1 MSLLTLKIS
10 DIRENPNALRP
21 VNRQTEEYL
30 SLVSSIKR
38 DGILNPIVVRECKD
52 PETGETF
59 YSLVDGLH
67 RFSAAKDAGLDTIP
81 VHCKEMADAQVL
93 EAQILANVHK
103 IETQPVQYSKALVR
117 ILTLNPLMTM
127 VELAERLS
135 KSPKWIADRL
145 SLTKLIPE
153 IQHLVDEDKINLTNA
168 YSLAKLPADEQANFL
183 DRSMTMKPEEFLP
196 TVNNRVK
203 ELREAS
209 RQGRDPN
216 KEFEPIAILRKMAEI
231 KEEMTSKAA
240 QKLLLSKVNPQTVEE
255 AFSLAVSWVLH
266 LDPVSVQAQID
277 RDKQRKE
284 ELATQKEQRKKERE
298 LKQRREA
305 AALAATL

>member
-1 MSLLTLKIS
+1 
-10 DIRENPNALRP
+10 
-21 VNRQTEEYL
+21 
-30 SLVSSIKR
+30 
-38 DGILNPIVVRECKD
+38 
-52 PETGETF
+52 
-59 YSLVDGLH
+59 
-67 RFSAAKDAGLDTIP
+67 
-81 VHCKEMADAQVL
+81 
-93 EAQILANVHK
+93 
-103 IETQPVQYSKALVR
+103 
-117 ILTLNPLMTM
+117 
-127 VELAERLS
+127 
-135 KSPKWIADRL
+135 
-145 SLTKLIPE
+145 LTKLIPE